1 MSDNTATGLRAAL
14 KSLKE
19 VVAPAVDPANPLA
32 VEQLRMVCSFL
43 GMVCEQLP
51 LRGERIRFD
60 LRSAIGLAE
69 ALTPAA
75 AVCGE
80 DVASALAAALAPAV
94 LLASAPGA
102 SEDQIQQA
110 TAQLRAASSALIRAS
125 AACDERS
132 RARVERAVLA
142 NAKPWLDVQRA
153 WFAPVG
159 FDSEASRLLT
169 LAGALARPPAD
180 AGKAFA

>member
-1 MSDNTATGLRAAL
+1 MSDHTTTGLRAAL

-75 AVCGE
+75 MACGD
-80 DVASALAAALAPAV
+80 DVATALAAALTPAV
-94 LLASAPGA
+94 ALAAAPGA
-102 SEDQIQQA
+102 AEGDIQQA
-110 TAQLRAASSALIRAS
+110 TARLGAASSALIRAS
-125 AACDERS
+125 AGCDEHD
-132 RARVERAVLA
+132 RALVERAVLA

-180 AGKAFA
+180 AEKASA